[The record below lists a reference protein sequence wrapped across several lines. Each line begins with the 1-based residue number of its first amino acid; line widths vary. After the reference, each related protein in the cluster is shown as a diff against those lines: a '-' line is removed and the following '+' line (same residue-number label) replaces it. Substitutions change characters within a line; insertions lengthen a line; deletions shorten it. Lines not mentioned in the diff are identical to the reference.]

1 VAAEPV
7 AGRTAWGSGWRRR
20 VRRWAGGETA
30 GAVAL
35 LAAAGA
41 ALVWANVDVASYD
54 AVWRTV
60 LSVRVG
66 DHELAEDLREWV
78 NGGLM
83 TVFFFLV
90 GLEARREF
98 DLGELRERPRL
109 VLPLLAG
116 LAGMA
121 VPVGLYLAITAG
133 TPAMGGWGVAMSTDT
148 ALALGL
154 LALVGS
160 RSAALRSFL
169 LTVVVVDD
177 IVALAVVGIVYT
189 ERVSTPALLVAVAFL
204 ALVVAA
210 RALGF
215 RHAPIYLA
223 LGIGT
228 WLALLAGGLDPVVAG
243 LVLGLLTFAYPAGR
257 QDLERATDLVR
268 AFREQ
273 PTAELARSA
282 RVGLGAAISPNDRL
296 QQLIA
301 PWVTFA
307 IVPVFALANAGIVL
321 SGEFLARAA
330 TSPITI
336 AIVVAYVVGKPVGIV
351 GTSALVTW
359 ATRGRLRPPVGWAGV
374 AGGGTIAGVAF
385 TVSLLI
391 ASLAF
396 TGQELEEATLGVLAS
411 AVLAPAVTWSV
422 FRVTAMLPAPRR
434 IRALLGTSTVIVDL
448 ADDVDPDRDHVRG
461 PSDAPV
467 TVVEYGDFECP
478 YCGQAEPSVRELL
491 AEQGDVR
498 YVWRH
503 LPLTDVH
510 PRAFIA
516 ARAAEAAGEQGAF
529 WAMHDR
535 LLDHQDALRPS
546 DLERHATELG
556 LDVELF
562 RTAVHDERAAERIAE
577 DVDSADRSGVS
588 GTPTFFVNGRRHHGA
603 YDIDSLTKDVRI
615 ARGRVEMGA

>member
-1 VAAEPV
+1 
-7 AGRTAWGSGWRRR
+7 
-20 VRRWAGGETA
+20 
-30 GAVAL
+30 VAL
-35 LAAAGA
+35 LAAAAA

-54 AVWRTV
+54 AVWRTE
-60 LSVRVG
+60 LSVRLG
-66 DHELAEDLREWV
+66 GHELAENLREWV

-83 TVFFFLV
+83 TLFFFLV

-116 LAGMA
+116 VAGMA

-154 LALVGS
+154 LALVGT
-160 RSAALRSFL
+160 RSTALRSFL

-189 ERVSTPALLVAVAFL
+189 ERVSTPALLVAVGLL
-204 ALVVAA
+204 ALVLIA
-210 RALGF
+210 RALRV

-228 WLALLAGGLDPVVAG
+228 WLALLSGGLDPVVAG

-301 PWVTFA
+301 PWVTFG

-321 SGEFLARAA
+321 SAEFLARAA

-336 AIVVAYVVGKPVGIV
+336 AILVAYVVGKPVGIV
-351 GTSALVTW
+351 GVSALVTG

-374 AGGGTIAGVAF
+374 LGGGTIAGVGF

-396 TGQELEEATLGVLAS
+396 TGPELEEATLGVLAS
-411 AVLAPAVTWSV
+411 AIVAPAVTWLV
-422 FRVTAMLPAPRR
+422 FRATALLPGPRR
-434 IRALLGTSTVIVDL
+434 TKAMLGTSTVIVDL

-461 PSDAPV
+461 PAEAPV

-516 ARAAEAAGEQGAF
+516 ARASEAAAEQGAF
-529 WAMHDR
+529 WPMHDR

-546 DLERHATELG
+546 DLERHAAELG

-577 DVDSADRSGVS
+577 DVESADRSGVS

-603 YDIDSLTKDVRI
+603 YDIDALTKEVRL